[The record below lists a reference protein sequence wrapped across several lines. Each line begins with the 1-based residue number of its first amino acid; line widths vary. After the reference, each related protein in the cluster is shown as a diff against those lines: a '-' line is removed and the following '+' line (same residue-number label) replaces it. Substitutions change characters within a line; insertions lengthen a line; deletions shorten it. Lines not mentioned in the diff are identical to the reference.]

1 MSEQPFVPL
10 ILGSDFNAYG
20 MARSMYEKYGIKSQL
35 YARQPLAPTR
45 YSKIVELHYNE
56 QLQSPEV
63 FTKVL
68 IEAADEFAKQGKKTV
83 LISCGDDYTELVAK
97 NRKELSK
104 HMFCPYADYD
114 EVATL
119 TDKEKF
125 YNVCEKY
132 GLPYPKTDILKPD
145 LDYKNYKSP
154 FEFPI
159 ALKAADAVQWH
170 KGNFEGYEKAYIIKT
185 PERLAEVLE
194 IIYEHSPYN
203 GDLVLQE
210 FIPGDDSNMR
220 TINCY
225 VDKDHKVKM
234 MCLGHPLLEDCNPA
248 NVGNYVAIMPAYDQ
262 QIYDNIKNFLESIE
276 FTGFVNFD
284 LKYDRRDGQFKVFD
298 LNPRQGRSSFFVS
311 LNGYQLA
318 TFPVEDY
325 VFDSLKDQE
334 TIYGNKDESNYKLWL
349 GVSKKT
355 FLQYAKNNEIKKQA
369 EKLIKEGRYGTTF
382 HYDKDMN
389 FMRWLMEQ
397 RINHNYQKT
406 FEKYFVEKK

>member
-97 NRKELSK
+97 NRKELSQ

-132 GLPYPKTDILKPD
+132 GLPL
-145 LDYKNYKSP
+145 S
-154 FEFPI
+154 
-159 ALKAADAVQWH
+159 
-170 KGNFEGYEKAYIIKT
+170 
-185 PERLAEVLE
+185 
-194 IIYEHSPYN
+194 
-203 GDLVLQE
+203 
-210 FIPGDDSNMR
+210 
-220 TINCY
+220 
-225 VDKDHKVKM
+225 
-234 MCLGHPLLEDCNPA
+234 
-248 NVGNYVAIMPAYDQ
+248 
-262 QIYDNIKNFLESIE
+262 
-276 FTGFVNFD
+276 
-284 LKYDRRDGQFKVFD
+284 
-298 LNPRQGRSSFFVS
+298 
-311 LNGYQLA
+311 
-318 TFPVEDY
+318 
-325 VFDSLKDQE
+325 
-334 TIYGNKDESNYKLWL
+334 
-349 GVSKKT
+349 
-355 FLQYAKNNEIKKQA
+355 
-369 EKLIKEGRYGTTF
+369 
-382 HYDKDMN
+382 
-389 FMRWLMEQ
+389 
-397 RINHNYQKT
+397 
-406 FEKYFVEKK
+406 

>member
-20 MARSMYEKYGIKSQL
+20 MARSMYEKYGIKSVL
-35 YARQPLAPTR
+35 YGRHPLAPTR
-45 YSKIVELHYNE
+45 YSKIVELHFHE
-56 QLQSPEV
+56 DLQSPDV
-63 FTKVL
+63 FAKVL
-68 IEAADEFAKQGKKTV
+68 IKAADEFAKQGKKTV

-119 TDKEKF
+119 TDKEEF

-145 LDYKNYKSP
+145 TDYKNYKSP
-154 FEFPI
+154 FGFPI
-159 ALKAADAVQWH
+159 ALKAADAVEWH
-170 KGNFEGYEKAYIIKT
+170 KGNFEGYEKAYIINDQ
-185 PERLAEVLE
+185 ERLTKVLTT
-194 IIYEHSPYN
+194 IYEKSPYN
-203 GDLVLQE
+203 GDLILQDY
-210 FIPGDDSNMR
+210 IPGDDSNMR

-225 VDKDHKVKM
+225 VDRNHNVKL
-234 MCLGHPLLEDCNPA
+234 MCLGHPLLEDCDPA

-262 QIYDNIKNFLESIE
+262 QIYDNIKHFLESIK

-284 LKYDRRDGQFKVFD
+284 MKYDRRDKQFKVFD
-298 LNPRQGRSSFFVS
+298 LNPRQGRSSFFVP

-318 TFPVEDY
+318 AYPVDDY
-325 VFDSLKDQE
+325 VFDSLKDKD
-334 TIYGNKDESNYKLWL
+334 TIYANKDESKYQLWL
-349 GVSKKT
+349 GVSTKT
-355 FLQYAKNNEIKKQA
+355 FLKYAKDNEIKKQA
-369 EKLIKEGRYGTTF
+369 AQLIKEGRWGTTF

-389 FMRWLMEQ
+389 LMRWLLEK
-397 RINHNYQKT
+397 RINQNYQKV

>member
-20 MARSMYEKYGIKSQL
+20 MARSMYERYGIKSQL

-97 NRKELSK
+97 NRKELSQ

-334 TIYGNKDESNYKLWL
+334 TIYGNKDESNYK
-349 GVSKKT
+349 
-355 FLQYAKNNEIKKQA
+355 
-369 EKLIKEGRYGTTF
+369 
-382 HYDKDMN
+382 
-389 FMRWLMEQ
+389 
-397 RINHNYQKT
+397 
-406 FEKYFVEKK
+406 

>member
-20 MARSMYEKYGIKSQL
+20 MARSMYEKYGIKSHL

-45 YSKIVELHYNE
+45 FSKIVELHYNE
-56 QLQSPEV
+56 NLQAPDV
-63 FTKVL
+63 FSKVL
-68 IEAADEFAKQGKKTV
+68 IEAADNFAKQGKKTV

-119 TDKEKF
+119 TDKEQF

-132 GLPYPKTDILKPD
+132 GLPYPKTDILKPET
-145 LDYKNYKSP
+145 DYKNYQSP
-154 FEFPI
+154 FGFPI

-170 KGNFEGYEKAYIIKT
+170 KGNFEGYEKAYIIKDAD
-185 PERLAEVLE
+185 RLAEVLK
-194 IIYEHSPYN
+194 IIYEDSPYN

-225 VDKDHKVKM
+225 VDKDHHVKM

-248 NVGNYVAIMPAYDQ
+248 NVGNYVAIMPDYDQ
-262 QIYDNIKNFLESIE
+262 QIYDNIKNFLESIQ

-284 LKYDRRDGQFKVFD
+284 LKYDRRDQQFKVFD

-325 VFDSLKDQE
+325 IFYSLRDQE
-334 TIYGNKDESNYKLWL
+334 TIYGNKDESQYKLWL

-355 FLQYAKNNEIKKQA
+355 FLQYAKDNEIKHRA
-369 EKLIKEGRYGTTF
+369 EKLINAGQYGTTF

-389 FMRWLMEQ
+389 LMRWLLEK
-397 RINHNYQKT
+397 RINHNYQKN
-406 FEKYFVEKK
+406 FERFFVEKK